1 MRMARYPQT
10 LEFARAQTS
19 TLEWNTASD
28 STETADAERYRYAM
42 KEAAG
47 DPDSPTFEPGEK
59 LVRCDVR
66 AIRRCGLN
74 SLCLFILRVW
84 STTRELMYL
93 LKYNNSFC
101 RSTYVYGEDSEE
113 VRGA

>member
-1 MRMARYPQT
+1 MWMARCLYQT

-28 STETADAERYRYAM
+28 STQTADAERYRYAM

-59 LVRCDVR
+59 LVRCDVLDTEMR
-66 AIRRCGLN
+66 TQLT
-74 SLCLFILRVW
+74 F
-84 STTRELMYL
+84 
-93 LKYNNSFC
+93 SFHPQGVAHDA
-101 RSTYVYGEDSEE
+101 RTDVFA
-113 VRGA
+113 V